1 MRGLQSTAVC
11 VYSEVPLGAAEMILA
26 FLCSLE
32 QFLRQNKN
40 AESILASLWRKEPS
54 ECLQGKHSLSRPRHT
69 GNLFLLEGAHI
80 LRFFSKG

>member
-1 MRGLQSTAVC
+1 MC

-54 ECLQGKHSLSRPRHT
+54 ECLQGTMFPDHVTQAISSSLKGLISYDSSAKARA
-69 GNLFLLEGAHI
+69 FL
-80 LRFFSKG
+80 